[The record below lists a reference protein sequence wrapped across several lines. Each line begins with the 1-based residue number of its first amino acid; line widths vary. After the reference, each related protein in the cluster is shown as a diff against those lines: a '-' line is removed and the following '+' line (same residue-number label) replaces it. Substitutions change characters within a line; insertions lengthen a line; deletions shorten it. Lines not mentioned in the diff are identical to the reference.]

1 MNSKIT
7 YRQQFTRC
15 GKQRCHKCR
24 EGAGHGPYWYAY
36 WSENGRTV
44 SKYIGTHLPEHL
56 QAEISQNSSSTAPQK
71 STPSLRIYLLGQF
84 RIERSVNGKWQAID
98 SRNWHRRRAR
108 ALLGCLL
115 SSPGRR
121 LGREQVMEQLWPD
134 LDINVA
140 ANRLNGAVHELRQIL
155 EPDIERPAASRL
167 LRLERDILQLADSN
181 HIWVDTEAFEALVK
195 EAFITDDPQRAE
207 TLLEE
212 AASLYRGSYLLEA
225 LYSEW
230 AAPRR
235 DALQRAWVSMLLKL
249 AQLQTEQKAYV
260 QAIDTLDR
268 LRTADPTNET
278 ALQHLMILLTH
289 LDRRGEALQVYRR
302 HVTMLKRDYES
313 EPLPETAQLY
323 ESLLRKDIARLPSL
337 VKSSSPQEQESP
349 PSPPSP
355 PHPFEQARQPFT
367 RPSFQLGRHNQ
378 SPLIGRQ
385 GELEIMRQVLLAAE
399 TGADTATRTLAAEP
413 LSRPSSQQHTYSS
426 RPSRASFILL
436 KGEPGIGKTRLAEE
450 LSLQAYTRGWT
461 VAWSR
466 SYEQEIAIPYRPWIE
481 LLRTLLQGVNDI
493 AALQD
498 MTSLAKEN
506 SLLAPVPSF
515 KLERLSAFLPE
526 LTPQTAPQRPPQ
538 RALHEQ
544 ERIHLWEATLGLL
557 SAISSIQPLLLVFDD
572 LHWADDS
579 TIELLTYL
587 THHLQNQRILF
598 IGTCRDGELAPQQR
612 LYTLIQDLH
621 REQVITTISVHPL
634 TQAQIGTLVA
644 HLPQEMIERIQE
656 QAYGN
661 PFFAEELARY
671 IGGTTANEEEARL
684 PDHSEQKITAHSG
697 YPPHQ
702 HMPHLPRA
710 QNNLPEAIAAV
721 LERRLNK
728 LIADCRQLLS
738 KAAVLGGSFTFNQLL
753 PMASEPTE
761 DSVLDLL
768 EEALQA
774 GLLTEEG
781 RGAHI
786 TYHFWH
792 PLIISHLYARLSAA
806 RRAQLHRKAA
816 EAIKAAHD
824 PASDETKIAAT
835 IFYHLSHGGGSPQQL
850 AHYAELAGH
859 HAYALSAYAEAQHYY
874 LQALLA
880 LMNKAGDN
888 AADIAIEHLS
898 DISPLDL
905 AQAATLDPLYA
916 CRLLEYIAECSL
928 TQGNFED
935 ARSLYQCI
943 LDYRTD
949 TCHQRMLADEKADKH
964 YFQQQEAQIQALL
977 WREIGNTWSY
987 TGECALAY
995 ECYERGRTIMHDAG
1009 VTTGAAWACLQIE
1022 YGEIFRLS
1030 GSYQKAREHLE
1041 DALSM
1046 LRQIVQPAQGNTPSH
1061 TQPATP
1067 ARRRHSQLTRIER
1080 ALLGDQFEIGYAHER
1095 LGIVE
1100 ASIGRFNEAQ
1110 ANMQVALSIYEQ
1122 GELVSATARVCGNL
1136 GAVHILRGEH
1146 DAARTY
1152 MHRAL
1157 GLAER
1162 SGDLPNMA
1170 FIAIN
1175 LGEAAHH
1182 AGDLKEAE
1190 SWFKRSLELG
1200 ERVNDRERLSW
1211 CYADMAA
1218 VQKDLGLLQEAQQ
1231 NILQAISIGRA
1242 IKNQRC
1248 IHHALVILGDIRTTQ
1263 AMLQIINLANSREL
1277 SAQPAFNPAPKPA
1290 LKPKNYLARARKTL
1304 QRAITLEDMETEN
1317 IIKGKV
1323 LLAMVHFLQGDFYA
1337 ADILA
1342 QQTLREAL
1350 EQGAIL
1356 SAGHIYRL
1364 LGSIVAEQ
1372 SYYATAAEYFQQAM
1386 SIFQER
1392 ALRLDYARTLQQYGM
1407 ALTHYARSSASVP
1420 PAEDLPDRDTAYQ
1433 RGIDKLK
1440 KAQEIFALCHAHVDL
1455 TYLQSSLTHTEQVS
1469 V

>member
-15 GKQRCHKCR
+15 GKKRCHKCR

-44 SKYIGTHLPEHL
+44 SKYIGTYLPEHL
-56 QAEISQNSSSTAPQK
+56 QAAAAQASSPTATQK
-71 STPSLRIYLLGQF
+71 SIPSLRIYLLGQF
-84 RIERSVNGKWQAID
+84 RIERLFNGEWQTID

-121 LGREQVMEQLWPD
+121 AGREQIMEQLWPD

-167 LRLERDILQLADSN
+167 LRLERDILELADSSY
-181 HIWVDTEAFEALVK
+181 IWVDAEAFEALVK
-195 EAFITDDPQRAE
+195 EAFATADPRHAE

-212 AASLYRGSYLLEA
+212 ASSLYRGNYLIEE

-249 AQLQTEQKAYV
+249 AQLQTGQKAHV

-278 ALQHLMILLTH
+278 ALQHLMILLTS
-289 LDRRGEALQVYRR
+289 LDRRGEALQVYRK

-313 EPLPETAQLY
+313 EPLPETVQLY
-323 ESLLRKDIARLPSL
+323 ESLLRKDIAHLPSL
-337 VKSSSPQEQESP
+337 AEPPSPQEQEPPPAPPP
-349 PSPPSP
+349 PSSRKQDRPL
-355 PHPFEQARQPFT
+355 FT

-385 GELEIMRQVLLAAE
+385 SELEIMHQVLLAAE
-399 TGADTATRTLAAEP
+399 EGADKVTRTLPGQP
-413 LSRPSSQQHTYSS
+413 LSRPLSQQHTYSS
-426 RPSRASFILL
+426 RPSRVSFILL

-493 AALQD
+493 AMLQD
-498 MTSLAKEN
+498 MTAPAKEN
-506 SLLAPVPSF
+506 SLLAPTPSF

-526 LTPQTAPQRPPQ
+526 LMPQTPSQRPAPHT
-538 RALHEQ
+538 LHEQ

-557 SAISSIQPLLLVFDD
+557 TAISSIQPLLLILDD

-579 TIELLTYL
+579 TIELLIYL
-587 THHLQNQRILF
+587 IHHLQNQRILF
-598 IGTCRDGELAPQQR
+598 IGTCRDGELVPQHKLR
-612 LYTLIQDLH
+612 TLIQDLH
-621 REQVITTISVHPL
+621 REQVITTISVRPL

-644 HLPQEMIERIQE
+644 HLPQEMIEHIQE

-671 IGGTTANEEEARL
+671 IGATSANEEVAHL
-684 PDHSEQKITAHSG
+684 PGRSEQKIAAPSG
-697 YPPHQ
+697 YPHHQ
-702 HMPHLPRA
+702 QTPRLPRTT
-710 QNNLPEAIAAV
+710 QDSLPEAIAAV

-728 LIADCRQLLS
+728 LSADCRQLLS

-753 PMASEPTE
+753 PMASEFTE
-761 DSVLDLL
+761 DRVLDLL

-835 IFYHLSHGGGSPQQL
+835 IFYHLSHSGDSPQQI
-850 AHYAELAGH
+850 AYYAELAGH
-859 HAYALSAYAEAQHYY
+859 HAYALSACAEAQHYY

-888 AADIAIEHLS
+888 ITYPAIQHLS

-905 AQAATLDPLYA
+905 AQAATLDPPYA

-928 TQGNFED
+928 TQGNFEE

-943 LDYRTD
+943 LDYRTN
-949 TCHQRMLADEKADKH
+949 TCNQRMLADEKDGRH
-964 YFQQQEAQIQALL
+964 HFQQQEAQIQALL
-977 WREIGNTWSY
+977 WREIGTTWSY
-987 TGECALAY
+987 TGEYALAY
-995 ECYERGRTIMHDAG
+995 ECYERGRTIMYNAG
-1009 VTTGAAWACLQIE
+1009 ITTGAAWACLQIE
-1022 YGEIFRLS
+1022 YGEMFRLA
-1030 GSYQKAREHLE
+1030 GNYQKARQYLE

-1046 LRQIVQPAQGNTPSH
+1046 LRQIVQPAQGDTPSQ
-1061 TQPATP
+1061 TQLAMPV
-1067 ARRRHSQLTRIER
+1067 RRHSQLTRIER

-1146 DAARTY
+1146 DAARSY

-1157 GLAER
+1157 SLTER
-1162 SGDLPNMA
+1162 TGDLPNMA
-1170 FIAIN
+1170 FITVN

-1190 SWFKRSLELG
+1190 SWFKRSLELAG
-1200 ERVNDRERLSW
+1200 RVNDRERLSW
-1211 CYADMAA
+1211 GYADLAA
-1218 VQKDLGLLQEAQQ
+1218 VQKDLGLLQEAQH

-1263 AMLQIINLANSREL
+1263 AMLQIIDMANSHNL
-1277 SAQPAFNPAPKPA
+1277 SA
-1290 LKPKNYLARARKTL
+1290 KPKNYLARAKKTL
-1304 QRAITLEDMETEN
+1304 QRAITLEDMEIEN

-1323 LLAMVHFLQGDFYA
+1323 LLAMVYFLQGDFYT
-1337 ADILA
+1337 ADIQA

-1364 LGSIVAEQ
+1364 LGNIVAEQ
-1372 SYYATAAEYFQQAM
+1372 SHYETAEEYFHQATN
-1386 SIFQER
+1386 IFQER
-1392 ALRLDYARTLQQYGM
+1392 ALRLDYARTLQQHGM
-1407 ALTHYARSSASVP
+1407 MLTRYARSSVSLP
-1420 PAEDLPDRDTAYQ
+1420 LTENLPDKDTAYR
-1433 RGIDKLK
+1433 RGMDELK
-1440 KAQEIFALCHAHVDL
+1440 KAQEIFTLCHAHVDL
-1455 TYLQSSLTHTEQVS
+1455 TYLQLTLGHTEQVG

>member
-15 GKQRCHKCR
+15 GKKRCHKCQ

-44 SKYIGTHLPEHL
+44 SKYIGTYLPEHL
-56 QAEISQNSSSTAPQK
+56 QAAASQASSSTATQK

-84 RIERSVNGKWQAID
+84 RIERSCNGEWQAID

-121 LGREQVMEQLWPD
+121 AGREQIMEQLWPD

-155 EPDIERPAASRL
+155 EPNIERPAASRL
-167 LRLERDILQLADSN
+167 LRLERDILELADSSQ
-181 HIWVDTEAFEALVK
+181 IWVDAEAFEALVK
-195 EAFITDDPQRAE
+195 EAFATDDPRRAE

-212 AASLYRGSYLLEA
+212 ASSLYRGNYLIEE

-249 AQLQTEQKAYV
+249 AQLQTGQKAHV

-268 LRTADPTNET
+268 LRTTDPTNET
-278 ALQHLMILLTH
+278 ALQHLMILLTY
-289 LDRRGEALQVYRR
+289 LDRRGEALQVYRK

-313 EPLPETAQLY
+313 EPLPETVQLY
-323 ESLLRKDIARLPSL
+323 ESLLRKDIAHLPSL
-337 VKSSSPQEQESP
+337 VKPPSPQEQELS
-349 PSPPSP
+349 PSPPP
-355 PHPFEQARQPFT
+355 PAPPAFEQDRQPFT

-385 GELEIMRQVLLAAE
+385 SELEIMHQVLLATEAGTDKVVQTL
-399 TGADTATRTLAAEP
+399 TGQA
-413 LSRPSSQQHTYSS
+413 LSRPLSQQHTYSS

-436 KGEPGIGKTRLAEE
+436 KGESGIGKTRLAEE

-493 AALQD
+493 AMLQD
-498 MTSLAKEN
+498 MTSSAKEN
-506 SLLAPVPSF
+506 SLLAPTPSF

-526 LTPQTAPQRPPQ
+526 LAPQTPSQRLSQ
-538 RALHEQ
+538 HTLHEQ

-557 SAISSIQPLLLVFDD
+557 TAISSIQPLLLILDD

-579 TIELLTYL
+579 TIELLIYL
-587 THHLQNQRILF
+587 IHHLQNQPILF
-598 IGTCRDGELAPQQR
+598 IGTCRDGELVPQHKLR
-612 LYTLIQDLH
+612 TLIQDLH

-644 HLPQEMIERIQE
+644 HLPQEMIECIQE

-671 IGGTTANEEEARL
+671 IGAIPANEEEAHLPEYLEQKTKAPSSYPHHQQTPRL
-684 PDHSEQKITAHSG
+684 PRTQDS
-697 YPPHQ
+697 
-702 HMPHLPRA
+702 
-710 QNNLPEAIAAV
+710 LPEAIAAV

-728 LIADCRQLLS
+728 LSADCRQLLS

-753 PMASEPTE
+753 PMASESTE

-835 IFYHLSHGGGSPQQL
+835 IFYHLSHGGGSPQQV
-850 AHYAELAGH
+850 AYYAELAGH

-888 AADIAIEHLS
+888 TAYTAIQHLS

-905 AQAATLDPLYA
+905 AQAATLDPPYA

-928 TQGNFED
+928 TQGNFEE

-943 LDYRTD
+943 LDYRTN
-949 TCHQRMLADEKADKH
+949 TSNQRMQADEKAGRRH
-964 YFQQQEAQIQALL
+964 FQQQEAQAQALL

-987 TGECALAY
+987 TGEYALAY
-995 ECYERGRTIMHDAG
+995 ECYERGRTIMYNAG
-1009 VTTGAAWACLQIE
+1009 ITTGAAWACLQIE
-1022 YGEIFRLS
+1022 YGEMFRLA
-1030 GSYQKAREHLE
+1030 GSYQKARQHLE

-1046 LRQIVQPAQGNTPSH
+1046 LRQIVQPAQGDAPSH
-1061 TQPATP
+1061 TQPATL

-1080 ALLGDQFEIGYAHER
+1080 ALLGDQFEIAYAYER

-1146 DAARTY
+1146 DAARSY

-1157 GLAER
+1157 SLAER
-1162 SGDLPNMA
+1162 IGDLPNMA
-1170 FIAIN
+1170 FITIN

-1211 CYADMAA
+1211 CYADLAA

-1263 AMLQIINLANSREL
+1263 AMLQIIDMANSRSPL
-1277 SAQPAFNPAPKPA
+1277 DK
-1290 LKPKNYLARARKTL
+1290 LKNYLARAKKTL
-1304 QRAITLEDMETEN
+1304 QRAITLEDMEIEN

-1323 LLAMVHFLQGDFYA
+1323 LLAMVYFLQGDFYT

-1372 SYYATAAEYFQQAM
+1372 SHYETAEEYFHQATN
-1386 SIFQER
+1386 IFQER
-1392 ALRLDYARTLQQYGM
+1392 ALRLDYARTLQQHGM
-1407 ALTHYARSSASVP
+1407 TLTHYAQSPISMP
-1420 PAEDLPDRDTAYQ
+1420 PSENFPDKDTAYQ
-1433 RGIDKLK
+1433 RGMDELK
-1440 KAQEIFALCHAHVDL
+1440 KAQEIFTLCHARVDL
-1455 TYLQSSLTHTEQVS
+1455 TYLQSTLTHTQQVS